1 DLAQASY
8 LIGCQATGDAV
19 VVDPRRDIGIYLD
32 AVKKHGLRI
41 TAVTETH
48 IHADY
53 LSGTRELAHATGADV
68 FVSGEGGVD
77 WEYGFPANR
86 LHDEDIITV
95 GNIRVQARHTPGHTP
110 EHLVFLITDGAFADE
125 PGYVLSGDF
134 VFVRDLGRP
143 ELLDQCAG
151 GVGP

>member
-1 DLAQASY
+1 MLLERFYDEDLAQASY

-53 LSGTRELAHATGADV
+53 LSGTRELAHATGADI
-68 FVSGEGGVD
+68 FVSGEGGID
-77 WEYGFPANR
+77 WEYGFPRTACTTETSSRWGTSGCRHGIRPGTPLNTLSSWSPMARSLTNR
-86 LHDEDIITV
+86 DMCC
-95 GNIRVQARHTPGHTP
+95 R
-110 EHLVFLITDGAFADE
+110 
-125 PGYVLSGDF
+125 
-134 VFVRDLGRP
+134 
-143 ELLDQCAG
+143 
-151 GVGP
+151 